1 MLEKVNGNGR
11 HLEAEHLIGI
21 FSTTD
26 HRQTVDVLDFL
37 SRISKKG
44 VSQQTLCARLQK
56 KGLAHAFSDHRMQ
69 FETFGFVKTWAK
81 GTRAYVKF
89 TESGREFLQQLKQYT
104 EKIRRR
110 DTIREEQAAVR
121 QAANSVLRGYV
132 LKNRGAPK
140 KLLEEWIQPFAR
152 RVFSETP
159 MNKSLETRVELVK
172 KKLMNALA
180 RKNAGPKEAQRIA
193 SASNSID
200 DETFFAAFDDDRCPK
215 EDTENDI
222 EIPDA
227 PERKES
233 RFQNPERFFC

>member
-1 MLEKVNGNGR
+1 MLEKLNGNGR
-11 HLEAEHLIGI
+11 HLEAEHLLGI
-21 FSTTD
+21 FSTAD
-26 HRQTVDVLDFL
+26 HRQTVGVLDFL

-81 GTRAYVKF
+81 GTHVYVKF
-89 TESGREFLQQLKQYT
+89 TESGRIFLEKLKQHT
-104 EKIRRR
+104 EKIKRK
-110 DTIREEQAAVR
+110 DTIREEQVVVS
-121 QAANSVLRGYV
+121 QAANAVLREYV

-159 MNKSLETRVELVK
+159 VNKSLETRVQQVK
-172 KKLMNALA
+172 KKLMNALT
-180 RKNAGPKEAQRIA
+180 KKSVGPKETERKDEAG
-193 SASNSID
+193 STID
-200 DETFFAAFDDDRCPK
+200 DATFFAAFDDDRCPK

-227 PERKES
+227 PERKER
-233 RFQNPERFFC
+233 RFQNPERFFN